1 MGDINIKIAEVKA
14 ETDEIKKYINNNILQ
29 INQQSVKQIKTD
41 MKESKGKTVKALQN
55 QLDKEEQLVNSIGDL
70 LNDIAEYM
78 SIACDDFERLDS
90 KYAKTKVEN

>member
-1 MGDINIKIAEVKA
+1 MGDIYIKTTEVKSQ
-14 ETDEIKKYINNNILQ
+14 TGKIKQGIQTNILQ
-29 INQQSVKQIKTD
+29 VNKEKVKQLKTV
-41 MKESKGKTVKALQN
+41 MKESKGQSVKALKI